1 MFIVV
6 STTFSVSGKK
16 RHTMEEIDYANQ
28 GRPVIGTDEVGRGCL
43 AGPVVAAAALYREGM
58 LGNDSKTMSEARRN
72 AMCADIRRTNAVRVA
87 SRTAQQ
93 IDDANILQASLASMK
108 EAVEAL
114 VAAHGLEDPIILVD
128 GNSSIPG
135 LAYEQHCMV
144 KGDKRSKAIGAASI
158 VAKVSRDE
166 YMAHVD
172 RITGERYGFAGHKGY
187 GTKRHYEAIAKHGP
201 SPYHRRTFRLEGGY
215 SKT

>member
-1 MFIVV
+1 
-6 STTFSVSGKK
+6 
-16 RHTMEEIDYANQ
+16 MEETDYANQ

-93 IDDANILQASLASMK
+93 IDDANILQASLESMK

-114 VAAHGLEDPIILVD
+114 VAAHGLKDPIISWTATRASLTWRT
-128 GNSSIPG
+128 SST
-135 LAYEQHCMV
+135 AW
-144 KGDKRSKAIGAASI
+144 
-158 VAKVSRDE
+158 
-166 YMAHVD
+166 
-172 RITGERYGFAGHKGY
+172 
-187 GTKRHYEAIAKHGP
+187 
-201 SPYHRRTFRLEGGY
+201 
-215 SKT
+215 